1 MAFLESRKR
10 VKPNPPGADSQSRP
24 ASLLSYHNDSNVEP
38 ARGRSASQKQDRR
51 ASWHAKTWPRGPKAA
66 AVTEV
71 ARESISVSGHV
82 ASDRVA
88 SNRPLSTPQKSRSPS
103 ARLTTKEGLP
113 PSSRSLPANATTT
126 RINVASDGSAST
138 HGHGAT
144 SPLATGST
152 THQKGN
158 GDKEVKEIAE
168 DKHPKSTEDTAQHPK
183 EAPDATDDRTPGTD
197 TAPGQPNTE
206 ETASYWSSGWL
217 GWLYGRPAPV
227 VQSAPS
233 EPAQEPPASRPTN
246 NDTVLPAK
254 ELKEDARPSPKAEPE
269 PESQPEPEPEQ
280 APAEGVT
287 TCAPQRRSWFP
298 LWGGSSAPPQAKEE
312 AEPQPKQKETPIAAE
327 QAGAEEEV
335 DAKPPAKEAE
345 NRRAEGPET
354 SKHPPDTPKSTGW
367 LFWSRSTPKETPQ
380 DNTQEIQKVEST
392 VPEAPPPKQLKETPE
407 PEMTEVQTASVKRSV
422 KGKKSKDNVEYAAAS
437 AAAVQ
442 VQEPPTA
449 PTPAKLKTP
458 EASASNQLQ
467 KVLPNQVL
475 PSFKDTFALQEQPSL
490 IQTIGRQTIGRL
502 LHYTKEP
509 ERKHVYVLRDPPR
522 IRKAL
527 AIGVHGYFP
536 APLIRSVLGQPTGT
550 SVKFSTMAADAIRKW
565 TEDHGF
571 TCEIEKIS
579 LEGEGRI
586 AERLDLLWKLLLNW
600 IEDIRKADFIL
611 VACHSQGVPVA
622 TMLVAKL
629 ISFGCLSSSTHV
641 GICAMAGV
649 NMGPFADYKSRW
661 ISGSAGELFEF
672 ADPNSRVSQ
681 DYEEALESVLNFGVR
696 MAYVGSID
704 DQLVS
709 LESSLF
715 APATHPYIYRAV
727 FVDGRVHAPSFISHL
742 VGFALKLRNLGFSDH
757 GIIRELSSPLAGS
770 LYGGEGHSRLYDD
783 ETVYYL
789 AIQFALETSTVSNAT
804 LQIQRPAPTLTPNPY
819 ILPFAM
825 RGLLEEDYVRRE
837 LYHETMELLRQFDDW
852 KPSSKVLKD
861 VKFRLEGI
869 RSKL

>member
-1 MAFLESRKR
+1 MASTK
-10 VKPNPPGADSQSRP
+10 
-24 ASLLSYHNDSNVEP
+24 
-38 ARGRSASQKQDRR
+38 
-51 ASWHAKTWPRGPKAA
+51 
-66 AVTEV
+66 
-71 ARESISVSGHV
+71 
-82 ASDRVA
+82 
-88 SNRPLSTPQKSRSPS
+88 PLSTPQKSRSPS
-103 ARLTTKEGLP
+103 AHLTKQEGLS

-126 RINVASDGSAST
+126 RINIASDGSAST
-138 HGHGAT
+138 HDTT

-158 GDKEVKEIAE
+158 GDREVKEIKE
-168 DKHPKSTEDTAQHPK
+168 DRHPNSTEDTAQHPK
-183 EAPDATDDRTPGTD
+183 EARDATNDKTISTE
-197 TAPGQPNTE
+197 TAAGQPNKE

-217 GWLYGRPAPV
+217 GWLYSRPAPV

-233 EPAQEPPASRPTN
+233 EPAQETPAGQPTN
-246 NDTVLPAK
+246 DDTVLPAK
-254 ELKEDARPSPKAEPE
+254 ELKEDGRPSPKAEPE
-269 PESQPEPEPEQ
+269 PEPQPETEPEQ
-280 APAEGVT
+280 APAEEVT
-287 TCAPQRRSWFP
+287 YAPQRRSWFP

-312 AEPQPKQKETPIAAE
+312 PEPQPKQKEPPIAAE
-327 QAGAEEEV
+327 QADAEEEV
-335 DAKPPAKEAE
+335 DAKPPTNEVE
-345 NRRAEGPET
+345 NGHAEGPDT

-380 DNTQEIQKVEST
+380 DNTQEIQKVEPT

-407 PEMTEVQTASVKRSV
+407 PEMTEVQTASAKGSI
-422 KGKKSKDNVEYAAAS
+422 KGKKVKDNVEYAAA
-437 AAAVQ
+437 AAVQ
-442 VQEPPTA
+442 EQEPPTT
-449 PTPAKLKTP
+449 PTPAKVKTP
-458 EASASNQLQ
+458 EASASKQLQ

-475 PSFKDTFALQEQPSL
+475 PSFKDTFALQERPSL
-490 IQTIGRQTIGRL
+490 MQTIGRQTIGRL
-502 LHYTKEP
+502 VHYTKEP

-550 SVKFSTMAADAIRKW
+550 SVKFSNMAADAIRKW

-600 IEDIRKADFIL
+600 IENIRKADFIL

-629 ISFGCLSSSTHV
+629 ISFGCLSSSTRV

-672 ADPNSRVSQ
+672 ANPNSRVSQ

-696 MAYVGSID
+696 MAYIGSID

-709 LESSLF
+709 LEVSS
-715 APATHPYIYRAV
+715 AT
-727 FVDGRVHAPSFISHL
+727 
-742 VGFALKLRNLGFSDH
+742 
-757 GIIRELSSPLAGS
+757 
-770 LYGGEGHSRLYDD
+770 EGPTCRKI
-783 ETVYYL
+783 V
-789 AIQFALETSTVSNAT
+789 VSNHCYLLVISLRTSHAS
-804 LQIQRPAPTLTPNPY
+804 IH
-819 ILPFAM
+819 LP
-825 RGLLEEDYVRRE
+825 RCVRRWQGSCAQFVSFFSQFHQNYMNSCAKRISQHFSSRWLRAKAAE
-837 LYHETMELLRQFDDW
+837 PRLLRPRHHPRAQ
-852 KPSSKVLKD
+852 LAT
-861 VKFRLEGI
+861 R
-869 RSKL
+869 R